1 MLKMGSVEMRSNT
14 FLIPVYVTFA
24 AVSIGLIV
32 WLARTLFANGAVFLQ
47 GVFEDNPAMAEA
59 VNRLLVI
66 GFYMLNLG
74 YAALLL
80 RSNAAVDAV
89 GAVEILVNKLGVL
102 LVSLAVL
109 HFTNLWVFTR
119 IRRHAGAAV
128 LPPPVAPQA
137 QMTPDG
143 VTAWVPAR

>member
-1 MLKMGSVEMRSNT
+1 MTTTS
-14 FLIPVYVTFA
+14 FLIPVYVTYA

-32 WLARTLFANGAVFLQ
+32 WLARTLFANGAVFLE
-47 GVFEDNPAMAEA
+47 GVFGEDPKMAEA

-80 RSNAAVDAV
+80 QANAAGDAV
-89 GAVEILVNKLGVL
+89 AAVEVLVRKLGIL
-102 LVSLAVL
+102 LVSLGVL
-109 HFTNLWVFTR
+109 HFVNLYVFTR
-119 IRRHAGAAV
+119 IRRRAGAAV

-137 QMTPDG
+137 HLLADG
-143 VTAWVPAR
+143 QVATWAPVR